1 MKETYIKPQLS
12 EELLEEKDIVT
23 TSPDGEDNE
32 IDGGEIFW

>member
-23 TSPDGEDNE
+23 ASDGEDNE